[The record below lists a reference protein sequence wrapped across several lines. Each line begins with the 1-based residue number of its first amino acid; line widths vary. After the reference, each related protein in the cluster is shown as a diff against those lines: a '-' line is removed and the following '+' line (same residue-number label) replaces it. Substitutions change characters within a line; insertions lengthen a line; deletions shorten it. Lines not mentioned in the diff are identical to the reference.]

1 VVQEPPHG
9 PVQWLAAHTTRDG
22 RVNYAFDPPVELE
35 LQRTDSQQLEQTDA
49 VAHLEKMEVPAQ
61 GGLS

>member
-1 VVQEPPHG
+1 M
-9 PVQWLAAHTTRDG
+9 QWLAAHTTRDG
-22 RVNYAFDPPVELE
+22 HVNYAFDPPVELE
-35 LQRTDSQQLEQTDA
+35 LQRTDSQKLEQADA